1 MDTFTKVAEL
11 LATHL
16 GIDASTVTMES
27 EIVKDLGA
35 DSLDVV
41 QLLMDMEDNFG
52 IVVSEDD
59 AASLKTV
66 GDIVNLIAKG

>member
-1 MDTFTKVAEL
+1 MEVFTKVAEL
-11 LATHL
+11 LASYL
-16 GIDASTVTMES
+16 GVDVSKITLES

-41 QLLMDMEDNFG
+41 QLLMDLEDNFG

-66 GDIVNLIAKG
+66 GDIVNLISK

>member
-1 MDTFTKVAEL
+1 METFNKVAQL
-11 LATHL
+11 LAEHL
-16 GIDASTVTMES
+16 NISVDTITMES
-27 EIVKDLGA
+27 DIIKDLGA

-59 AASLKTV
+59 ASNLNTV
-66 GDIVNLIAKG
+66 GDIVNLISK

>member
-1 MDTFTKVAEL
+1 METFNKVAQL
-11 LATHL
+11 LAEHL
-16 GIDASTVTMES
+16 NISVDSITMES
-27 EIVKDLGA
+27 DIIKDLGA

-59 AASLKTV
+59 ASNLKTV
-66 GDIVNLIAKG
+66 GDIVNLISK